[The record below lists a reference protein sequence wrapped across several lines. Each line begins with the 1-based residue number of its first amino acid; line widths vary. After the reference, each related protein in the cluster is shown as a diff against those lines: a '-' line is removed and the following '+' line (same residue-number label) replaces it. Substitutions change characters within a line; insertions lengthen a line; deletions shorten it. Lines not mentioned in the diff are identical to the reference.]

1 MAKLIKKEDLNQ
13 LSIEDL
19 KQRLH
24 DDNDRMV
31 KLRFNHAVNPIDNP
45 AQLRYLRR
53 EIARLKTEVRK
64 RELVSA
70 K

>member
-1 MAKLIKKEDLNQ
+1 MAKLKREDLNQ
-13 LSIEDL
+13 LSMEDL

-24 DDNDRMV
+24 DDTDR
-31 KLRFNHAVNPIDNP
+31 LGGGGFDHAVNPIDNP
-45 AQLRYLRR
+45 SQITYVRR
-53 EIARLKTEVRK
+53 EIARLNTEIRK

>member
-1 MAKLIKKEDLNQ
+1 MAKLKKEDLQQ

-19 KQRLH
+19 NQRLH
-24 DDNDRMV
+24 DDSDRLM

-45 AQLRYLRR
+45 AQIRYVRR
-53 EIARLKTEVRK
+53 EIARLKTEIRK
-64 RELVSA
+64 REMVSA

>member
-1 MAKLIKKEDLNQ
+1 MAKLKREDLNQ
-13 LSIEDL
+13 LSMEDL

-24 DDNDRMV
+24 DYTDRLQ

-45 AQLRYLRR
+45 TQITYVRR
-53 EIARLKTEVRK
+53 EIARLNTEIRK

>member
-1 MAKLIKKEDLNQ
+1 MAKLKREDLNQ
-13 LSIEDL
+13 LSTEDL

-24 DDNDRMV
+24 DDSERLM

-53 EIARLKTEVRK
+53 EIARLKTEMRK
-64 RELVSA
+64 RELA
-70 K
+70 TAN

>member
-1 MAKLIKKEDLNQ
+1 MAKLKKEDLQQ
-13 LSIEDL
+13 LSNDDL

-24 DDNDRMV
+24 DDGDRLM

-45 AQLRYLRR
+45 AQIKYMRR
-53 EIARLKTEVRK
+53 EIARLQTEIRK
-64 RELVSA
+64 REIATA

>member
-1 MAKLIKKEDLNQ
+1 MAKLKKEDLNQ
-13 LSIEDL
+13 LSLEDL

-24 DDNDRMV
+24 DDSDHLT

-45 AQLRYLRR
+45 TQIRYVRR
-53 EIARLKTEVRK
+53 EIARLKTELRK

>member
-1 MAKLIKKEDLNQ
+1 MAKLKKEDLNQ
-13 LSIEDL
+13 LNDADL

-24 DDNDRMV
+24 DDAERLV

-45 AQLRYLRR
+45 AQLRYVRR
-53 EIARLKTEVRK
+53 EIARLNTEMRK

-70 K
+70 NK